1 MSINYSLYE
10 NKLIAG
16 GDSYA
21 AHVNIKGSVGLEQIA
36 DRIVGMGTT
45 VRKADILAV
54 LENTCQACEE
64 YLIEGNRV
72 NVGDVFDLY
81 PSIKGVFDSITDSF
95 DPARHKIEVNAAPGT
110 RVRKN
115 VQESASVEK
124 QQTILPIPTLLQFV
138 DLGSGTV
145 NTSITHDNIGTIHG
159 HRLKF
164 DPDDPTEGIF
174 FVDNVGAETKVT
186 AIQKNKPG
194 ELIFLNP
201 TLSGPDGPYTLEV
214 RAHFSTGGELRT
226 GILDYELTALP

>member
-1 MSINYSLYE
+1 MAINYSLYE
-10 NKLIAG
+10 NKLPAAG
-16 GDSYA
+16 DTYA
-21 AHVNIKGSVGLEQIA
+21 ARVNIKGSIGLEQIA

-72 NVGDVFDLY
+72 NVGGVFDLF

-95 DPARHKIEVNAAPGT
+95 DPARHKVEVSAAPGT
-110 RVRKN
+110 RLRKN

-124 QQTILPIPTLLQFV
+124 QQTILPMPTLLEFV
-138 DLGSGTV
+138 DLGSGTT
-145 NTSITHDNIGTIHG
+145 NTSATPNNIGTING

-164 DPDDPTEGIF
+164 DPDDLTEGIF
-174 FVDNVGAETKVT
+174 FVDKFGADFKVL

-194 ELIFLNP
+194 ELVFMIPALEVAQN
-201 TLSGPDGPYTLEV
+201 PYTLEV
-214 RAHFSTGGELRT
+214 RAHFSVAGELRT
-226 GILDYELTALP
+226 GTLEYELTALE